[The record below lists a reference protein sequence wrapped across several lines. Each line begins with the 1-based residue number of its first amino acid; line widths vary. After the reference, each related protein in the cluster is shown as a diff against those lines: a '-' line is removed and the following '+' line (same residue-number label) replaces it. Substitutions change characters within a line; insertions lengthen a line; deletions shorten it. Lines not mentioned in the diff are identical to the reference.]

1 MGDIKSQGAVKG
13 MKFYLALLSI
23 CCCFLLTSCFDKTEL
38 EQQAYVIA
46 VGIDQAKEKGKF
58 NVTFQISNPEVGT
71 NIPGGGSSQEEPQE
85 TVTLLADDLLSAKNT
100 ANSIISREVLLDH
113 TSVLIVSEELARS
126 GQFLN
131 VIQSANRTKELR
143 RGVQIIVSKEDAKD
157 FLKNN
162 KPKMETRP
170 HKYYQFM
177 LRRAKETG
185 IIPKA
190 DLHRFFQITEGDADL
205 FLAIYAST
213 EKGEVLK
220 DQNEDEFIAGQ
231 IPQVGEH
238 KTQFMGSA
246 VFKEGIMIDTL
257 TGEETRF
264 SLILDNTIQ
273 VQDVI
278 ATYSDPK
285 SDQFRIATRFI
296 KKEKTHV
303 DLHLDEQGQAHMNVT
318 VPFQLEILAVPSLVN
333 YSNNEENI
341 DLLKKSIE
349 EGLNKKVNEFVAKT
363 QKEYQSEP
371 FYWSL
376 YVRPH
381 FNTIT
386 EYETAD
392 WHKKIYPNAKINVD
406 CQIKSIMFGK
416 LIKNTDLS
424 EVRD

>member
-1 MGDIKSQGAVKG
+1 MRLYHILL
-13 MKFYLALLSI
+13 LACSCLILA
-23 CCCFLLTSCFDKTEL
+23 SCFDKAEL

-46 VGIDQAKEKGKF
+46 VGIDQAEEKGKF
-58 NVTFQISNPEVGT
+58 NITFQISNPEVGT
-71 NIPGGGSSQEEPQE
+71 NIPGGGSSTEEPQE
-85 TVTLLADDLLSAKNT
+85 SVTLLADDLLSAKNT

-113 TSVLIVSEELARS
+113 TSVVIVSEELARS
-126 GQFLN
+126 GQFIN
-131 VIQSANRTKELR
+131 IIQSANRTKELR

-162 KPKMETRP
+162 NPKMETRP

-177 LRRAKETG
+177 LKRAKETG
-185 IIPKA
+185 FIPEA

-205 FLAIYAST
+205 FLAIYASA

-220 DQNEDEFIAGQ
+220 NQNEDEFMAGQ
-231 IPQVGEH
+231 VPQIGEQ

-246 VFKEGIMIDTL
+246 VFKEGTMIDTL

-264 SLILDNTIQ
+264 SVILDNTIQ
-273 VQDVI
+273 VQDVL
-278 ATYSDPK
+278 ATYRDPK
-285 SDQFRIATRFI
+285 SDQYRIATRFI
-296 KKEKTHV
+296 KKEKTKV
-303 DLHLDEQGQAHMNVT
+303 DLHLDEKGQAHINVI
-318 VPFQLEILAVPSLVN
+318 VPFNLEILAVPSLVN

-341 DLLKKSIE
+341 ELLKKSIE

-363 QKEYQSEP
+363 QEIYKSEP

-376 YVRPH
+376 YVRSH

-392 WHKKIYPNAKINVD
+392 WHKKIYPNAEITVD
-406 CQIKSIMFGK
+406 CQVKSIMFGK
-416 LIKNTDLS
+416 LIKNTDLG